1 MDIGLEGN
9 SVYACLAETALLTMD
24 NRFEA
29 FSLGRDI
36 SYKKVYLID
45 QLARKHGVML
55 SSIMGHDQ
63 KITDEEIA
71 LCRNLALKKRDSR
84 DLETESSNNS
94 ESDSLL
100 M

>member
-1 MDIGLEGN
+1 
-9 SVYACLAETALLTMD
+9 MD

-71 LCRNLALKKRDSR
+71 LCRSLALEKEIV
-84 DLETESSNNS
+84 ET
-94 ESDSLL
+94 LKL
-100 M
+100 RAQTLRG